1 MSLQL
6 QLIMVRTRIHK
17 ISSLS
22 RQLED
27 EVVLVVAGAAP
38 QVPQEVAEEVEEPV
52 EAAYR
57 KRV

>member
-1 MSLQL
+1 
-6 QLIMVRTRIHK
+6 MVRTRIHK